1 MAIADNNLYVK
12 EEIVKKYI
20 PLVKYIASRVI
31 IGKTKYIEYEDLVS
45 YGMIGLMDALN
56 KFDESK
62 GMKFSTYASIRIK
75 GSMIDELRRN
85 RPISK
90 GAMDKLNRYNEAI
103 ERLQKKLNKEPN
115 LIQIADEL
123 NISLKEVSEIENY
136 INYISVISLEDLIF
150 SSEDEVPLIGTI
162 KDDKSPSP
170 EKHVE
175 ENEQL
180 DYLAKAI
187 ELLNEK
193 DRLVVTLYYYEELT
207 LKEIGKILSVSESR
221 VCQLHSR
228 AIIHLKKAMTK
239 LKYN

>member
-85 RPISK
+85 SPISK

-103 ERLQKKLNKEPN
+103 EKLQKKLNKEPN

-162 KDDKSPSP
+162 KDEKSPSP

-207 LKEIGKILSVSESR
+207 LKEIGKILNVSESR
-221 VCQLHSR
+221 VCQLH
-228 AIIHLKKAMTK
+228 
-239 LKYN
+239 

>member
-1 MAIADNNLYVK
+1 M
-12 EEIVKKYI
+12 
-20 PLVKYIASRVI
+20 
-31 IGKTKYIEYEDLVS
+31 
-45 YGMIGLMDALN
+45 
-56 KFDESK
+56 
-62 GMKFSTYASIRIK
+62 
-75 GSMIDELRRN
+75 
-85 RPISK
+85 
-90 GAMDKLNRYNEAI
+90 
-103 ERLQKKLNKEPN
+103 
-115 LIQIADEL
+115 
-123 NISLKEVSEIENY
+123 
-136 INYISVISLEDLIF
+136 
-150 SSEDEVPLIGTI
+150 
-162 KDDKSPSP
+162 
-170 EKHVE
+170 E